1 MNTSSK
7 SSCFI
12 VRALIAV
19 SLFGASASAFAD
31 VVLDWNVAMTS
42 YSESLPPPGMPPF
55 IESRVYAIAHIAM
68 LSAITGNDAAA
79 KPFSRV
85 AAVAQAAHDVLVNQF
100 PGGAASFDA
109 LLATELA
116 AIPGG
121 PAKDRGIYLGATAA
135 ARRLALRANDGSA
148 TAEGPYTPGNQPGDY
163 QFTPPFDGPPFNG
176 YAAVPKW
183 GQVRPFALRS
193 GSQFRAPPP
202 YSVRDLEYTFD
213 FNEVKALGSQNSAG
227 RTTDQTNLALFW
239 YENSSFGW
247 NRIARLLVA
256 QQNHTVLQH
265 ARLFAALNAALADA
279 YIASLDSKYVYNFWR
294 PITAIRLAGTDGNRL
309 TVADPS
315 WEPLLLTP
323 PVPDYPSAHSTAGG
337 AASAVLIWFFGGD
350 NHSFT
355 LASTFPVPPRT
366 FARIS
371 DAAKEN
377 AISRM
382 LVGIH
387 FRLACTVG
395 YEQGLEV
402 GQWVVQRVTEGTL
415 SWEK

>member
-7 SSCFI
+7 SFCLI
-12 VRALIAV
+12 VRPLIAAI
-19 SLFGASASAFAD
+19 LLGASTSAFAD
-31 VVLDWNVAMTS
+31 AVLDWNIAMTS

-55 IESRVYAIAHIAM
+55 VESRVYAIAHIAM

-79 KPFSRV
+79 KPFNRV

-116 AIPGG
+116 AIPDG
-121 PAKDRGIYLGATAA
+121 PAKNRGIYLGATSA
-135 ARRLALRANDGSA
+135 ARRLAARANDGAA
-148 TAEGPYTPGNQPGDY
+148 TAEGPYTPGTQPGDY

-183 GQVRPFALRS
+183 GQVKPFALRS

-202 YSVRDLEYTFD
+202 YSVRDLDYTFD
-213 FNEVKALGSQNSAG
+213 FNEIKALGSQNSAG
-227 RTTDQTNLALFW
+227 RTADQTNLALFW

-256 QQNHTVLQH
+256 QQNNNMLQH

-279 YIASLDSKYVYNFWR
+279 YIASVDSKYVYNFWR
-294 PITAIRLAGTDGNRL
+294 PITAIRQAGADGNRL
-309 TVADPS
+309 TVADLS

-350 NHSFT
+350 SHSFT

-366 FARIS
+366 FTRIS

-377 AISRM
+377 AVSRM

-415 SWEK
+415 QWEK

>member
-1 MNTSSK
+1 
-7 SSCFI
+7 
-12 VRALIAV
+12 
-19 SLFGASASAFAD
+19 
-31 VVLDWNVAMTS
+31 MTS

-55 IESRVYAIAHIAM
+55 VESRVYAIAHIAM

-79 KPFSRV
+79 KPFNRV

-116 AIPGG
+116 AIPDG
-121 PAKDRGIYLGATAA
+121 PAKNRGIYLGATSA
-135 ARRLALRANDGSA
+135 ARRLAARANDGAA
-148 TAEGPYTPGNQPGDY
+148 TAEGPYTPGTQPGDY

-183 GQVRPFALRS
+183 GQVKPFALRS

-202 YSVRDLEYTFD
+202 YSVRDLDYTFD
-213 FNEVKALGSQNSAG
+213 FNEIKALGSQNSAG
-227 RTTDQTNLALFW
+227 RTADQTNLALFW

-256 QQNHTVLQH
+256 QQNNNMLQH

-279 YIASLDSKYVYNFWR
+279 YIASVDSKYVYNFWR
-294 PITAIRLAGTDGNRL
+294 PITAIRQAGADGNRL
-309 TVADPS
+309 TVADLS

-350 NHSFT
+350 SHSFT

-366 FARIS
+366 FTRIS

-377 AISRM
+377 AVSRM

-415 SWEK
+415 QWEK